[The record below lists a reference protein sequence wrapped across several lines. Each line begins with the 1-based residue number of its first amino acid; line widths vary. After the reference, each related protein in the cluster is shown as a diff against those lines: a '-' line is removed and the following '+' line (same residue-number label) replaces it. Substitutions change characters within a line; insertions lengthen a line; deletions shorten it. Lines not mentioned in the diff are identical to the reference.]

1 MSAKRRKKR
10 AKNKA
15 KRDRQEVTNLIHSLE
30 WLIKDA
36 EKEKQSTELLK
47 EGKKE

>member
-1 MSAKRRKKR
+1 MGAKRRKKR

-15 KRDRQEVTNLIHSLE
+15 KRDRKEVANLINSLE

-36 EKEKQSTELLK
+36 EKEKQSVESQK
-47 EGKKE
+47 EVK